1 MFYKKKK
8 IFCLDNMVKAILI
21 IETLRFVMDEVHS
34 IQILKKKAMHKM
46 KSMKCRKGEN
56 DA

>member
-1 MFYKKKK
+1 
-8 IFCLDNMVKAILI
+8 MVKAILI